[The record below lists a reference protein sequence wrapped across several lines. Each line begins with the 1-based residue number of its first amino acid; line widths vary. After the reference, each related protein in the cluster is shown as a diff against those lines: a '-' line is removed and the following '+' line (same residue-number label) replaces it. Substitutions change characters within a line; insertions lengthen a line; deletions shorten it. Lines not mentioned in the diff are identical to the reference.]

1 MKPLLALISRP
12 LRAALAQ
19 HKVALASASMI
30 VHGLSTVLNHAN
42 AIADGTTDLDP
53 AALELA
59 IGELV
64 TGSTLIAARY
74 LRKKPAAG
82 AAKEAGE

>member
-30 VHGLSTVLNHAN
+30 VHGLSTVLLHAN
-42 AIADGTTDLDP
+42 GIAEGTTDLDP

-64 TGSTLIAARY
+64 TGSTLIVARY
-74 LRKKPAAG
+74 LRKKPAASTS
-82 AAKEAGE
+82 KEGSK